1 MKKTFLAGIIC
12 VAALTACNNDK
23 TNSTTVTDTT
33 AGSQVSDAAKA
44 AAAATSADT
53 VTTTNTMNP
62 DNEFAGEAAD
72 GGMLEVKLGQLAK
85 ANGTAA
91 SVKALGSMMAMDHG
105 KANDELKALAQK
117 NNISLPAALS
127 EKSQKT
133 YDGLAAKKGAD
144 FDKAYA
150 AMMVDDHNEDIPKF
164 QSEADNGQNADLKAF
179 AAKTLPTLKHHL
191 EMSNSTKAGLK

>member
-12 VAALTACNNDK
+12 MVFFAACNNDK
-23 TNSTTVTDTT
+23 TESSTVTDTT
-33 AGSQVSDAAKA
+33 AQKTDTASVVAKN
-44 AAAATSADT
+44 DT
-53 VTTTNTMNP
+53 ISKTNVMNP
-62 DNEFAGEAAD
+62 DIEFAGEAAE

-85 ANGTAA
+85 EKGTAG
-91 SVKALGSMMAMDHG
+91 SVKELGSMMATDHG
-105 KANDELKALAQK
+105 KANDELKAVAKK

-127 EKSQKT
+127 DKSQKM
-133 YDGLAAKKGAD
+133 YDGLAAKKGSD

-164 QSEADNGQNADLKAF
+164 QSEADGGQNADLKAF